1 MNEVEKHTEEEKKNR
16 IYREDKTFVHITK
29 HTTTI

>member
-1 MNEVEKHTEEEKKNR
+1 MNEVEKHTEEEKNR